1 MSKKFN
7 KVNSD
12 KITLKEKNLYSE
24 DFLFE
29 VVHKNA
35 KIKFDLEIINQ
46 FLKKSEEKSG
56 INFGISGTINFKK
69 RNLGKL
75 IKILSEDDLV
85 IVSELS
91 RLSRSMVDM
100 YALAKIFADKK
111 VKVYCIKENLEIG
124 NTALGLMIMTV
135 FAFSAQIERE
145 RISERTKE
153 ALAKRKADGMKLGR
167 PKGSKNSFYKLINDE
182 ELNESMNQVKKDIEE
197 INHLFS

>member
-1 MSKKFN
+1 MTVYAYLRVSTEEQDYENQRYGIVRYCEYRGVTIN
-7 KVNSD
+7 KEFVD
-12 KITLKEKNLYSE
+12 
-24 DFLFE
+24 D
-29 VVHKNA
+29 
-35 KIKFDLEIINQ
+35 
-46 FLKKSEEKSG
+46 
-56 INFGISGTINFKK
+56 GISGTINFKK

-91 RLSRSMVDM
+91 RLSRSMIDM

-167 PKGSKNSFYKLINDE
+167 PKGSKNSFYKLKGKE
-182 ELNESMNQVKKDIEE
+182 RLVKRLLNNNIPKSQIAKKCGVS
-197 INHLFS
+197 FSTLKKYLIKNCNL